1 MLKLNSLSH
10 LITKYAFNYHT
21 TVAVQVSVAVC
32 SSCVTFSLTARASL
46 LQTYNCK
53 PTSLLTRLCLST
65 VSAVPLTDS
74 LSVYQLTTYI
84 CSHKETVAEFFVNLK
99 VTKDSCTACFKFYKT
114 IKYVLERRLA
124 HLFMLFMPLDGS
136 TSR

>member
-10 LITKYAFNYHT
+10 LITKYAFDYHT

-32 SSCVTFSLTARASL
+32 SSCVTVSLTVRSSL

-53 PTSLLTRLCLST
+53 PTSLLTRLCLFT
-65 VSAVPLTDS
+65 VSAVVIPLTDS

-84 CSHKETVAEFFVNLK
+84 CSHKEKVAEFFGNLK
-99 VTKDSCTACFKFYKT
+99 VKKDNSARHVLNFTKQ
-114 IKYVLERRLA
+114 
-124 HLFMLFMPLDGS
+124 
-136 TSR
+136 